1 MSLNI
6 DAVLLRL
13 EAGLARVEQKLDDHI
28 RVQNDEQARG
38 QQWKLALFGGLMGSG
53 ILSAVITLLL
63 RARP

>member
-28 RVQNDEQARG
+28 RVETEEQLRG
-38 QQWKLALFGGLMGSG
+38 HQWKLALVGGLMGSG
-53 ILSAVITLLL
+53 LLSAAITLLL
-63 RARP
+63 RRP